1 MTVRQEGNRQVQRNI
16 MLRDVYRITSIRTI
30 TSREAKQFTDDDKVM
45 NDLRLAFELEFSH
58 RLYNDSHKFDTRG
71 FIKDTFL
78 DTTFDNIPL

>member
-1 MTVRQEGNRQVQRNI
+1 

-58 RLYNDSHKFDTRG
+58 RLYNDLHKFDTMGVHQRY
-71 FIKDTFL
+71 L
-78 DTTFDNIPL
+78 P